1 MLTKELK
8 WGYLAI
14 LSETDL
20 EDSYVRIRL
29 IPPNS
34 DHIKNIAINL
44 DDWRKL
50 NQFVEENVGEVT

>member
-20 EDSYVRIRL
+20 
-29 IPPNS
+29 
-34 DHIKNIAINL
+34 